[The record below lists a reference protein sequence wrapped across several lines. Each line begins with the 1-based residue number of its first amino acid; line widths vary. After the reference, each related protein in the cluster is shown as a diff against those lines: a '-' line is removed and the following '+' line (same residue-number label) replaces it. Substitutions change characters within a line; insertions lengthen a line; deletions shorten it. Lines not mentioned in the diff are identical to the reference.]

1 MALGPGKRLIL
12 EAHEIENGY
21 LLAVATNNGEVAKL
35 FHCETPADIGNKII
49 ALAAKDKLTGGQYE
63 LPLGDA
69 DMRITATELE
79 NAMDAANE
87 KRKRLYEAAIGIQ
100 PNHPPK

>member
-21 LLAVATNNGEVAKL
+21 LLAVAANNGEVAKL

-63 LPLGDA
+63 LPLGHVSE
-69 DMRITATELE
+69 RIAATDPESSI
-79 NAMDAANE
+79 AAAHE
-87 KRKRLYEAAIGIQ
+87 EQKRLYEAATQKQ